1 MKQQKNMHK
10 NALEK
15 ELYRIEKAEARMCF
29 QMKQKTAPVWKEK
42 LQEKIPHKVMAGLQ
56 RAFSKAFYLIFSKGV
71 VLIEKT
77 YDKTSIEKEFLIND
91 YAVNIKG
98 GRKELVRLKRDA
110 KGGNTINTVLTTVEG
125 IGLGI
130 LGIGLPDIVLWMSVL
145 FRGIYE
151 IALKYG
157 FAYDTPE
164 EKMYILKLLEAAMVS
179 GQNWVSINSEVDN
192 YIVES
197 CHVTPTDTELKEQI
211 DKTADAFATDMLVMK
226 FIQGLPIIG
235 IIGGAGNPIYYRRIM
250 KYVQLKYQKRYLLSK
265 M

>member
-10 NALEK
+10 NA
-15 ELYRIEKAEARMCF
+15 
-29 QMKQKTAPVWKEK
+29 
-42 LQEKIPHKVMAGLQ
+42 
-56 RAFSKAFYLIFSKGV
+56 S
-71 VLIEKT
+71 
-77 YDKTSIEKEFLIND
+77 
-91 YAVNIKG
+91 
-98 GRKELVRLKRDA
+98 
-110 KGGNTINTVLTTVEG
+110 
-125 IGLGI
+125 
-130 LGIGLPDIVLWMSVL
+130 
-145 FRGIYE
+145 
-151 IALKYG
+151 
-157 FAYDTPE
+157 
-164 EKMYILKLLEAAMVS
+164 AMVS